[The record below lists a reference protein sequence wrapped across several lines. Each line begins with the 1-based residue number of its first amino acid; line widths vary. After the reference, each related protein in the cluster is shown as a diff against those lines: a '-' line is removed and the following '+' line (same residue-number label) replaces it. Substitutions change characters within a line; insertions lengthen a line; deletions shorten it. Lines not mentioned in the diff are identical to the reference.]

1 MDNIKDVATTIL
13 DQLGGRKFIDMTG
26 SKNFLADRDRLLMT
40 LAKNRSKANRLEI
53 RLNGLDLYDMRF
65 FQYISFKFNVSNRST
80 REEKIEDIKTYK
92 NVYCHQLQELF
103 TSVTGM
109 YTSL

>member
-1 MDNIKDVATTIL
+1 MDYGKEVATTIL
-13 DQLGGRKFIDMTG
+13 EQLGGRKFIAMTG
-26 SKNFLADRDRLLMT
+26 SKNFLADGNRLLMT

-53 RLNGLDLYDMRF
+53 RLNGLDAYDMRF
-65 FQYISFKFNVSNRST
+65 FQYIPFKFNAST
-80 REEKIEDIKTYK
+80 MSMREEKTEDIKNYK
-92 NVYCHQLQELF
+92 NVYCDQLQELF